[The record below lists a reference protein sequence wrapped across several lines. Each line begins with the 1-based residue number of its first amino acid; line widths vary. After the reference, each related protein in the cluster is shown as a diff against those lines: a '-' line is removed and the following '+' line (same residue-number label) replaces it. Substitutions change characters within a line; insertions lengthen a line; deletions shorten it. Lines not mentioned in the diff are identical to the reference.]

1 MNFIHTIK
9 FKFTLWYLAIL
20 SILLIF
26 LCCGVYFALS
36 KVLYSNFDKS
46 LKNRVFQL
54 EDIRGI
60 ISIVSEGTFEGKPGE
75 YVSFYYYTGNQLKNI
90 SQHGLTFPLDDQLI
104 DRALAGEHI
113 FATVNFSG
121 NGLYRFY
128 ISPFIP
134 DNSKGRHDPLSNPE
148 KDPDWLNRD
157 DKRTRKSPP
166 MPENKREQQIEIDKA
181 ALIVASPTKGIENAL
196 ARLFEI
202 LLFAVPLTL
211 ILSGAGGMFL
221 AHRAFKPVEQM
232 THTARRIQES
242 DLSLRIDVE
251 TTDELGN
258 LASVL
263 NQMIA
268 RLEQAFK
275 RQKEFTSDA
284 SHELRAPLAIIQA
297 EATLSLQKI
306 REPSEYRRALEMIS
320 VESEQMA
327 TLTHQ
332 LMELARADS
341 GTEKYP
347 FEIIELT
354 SFIQGISAD
363 VSVLC
368 NENNILLTTNCSEKI
383 RVQGDKKRLRRVML
397 NIFQNAIRFT
407 GKGGSI
413 TVQVKDNYEHA
424 VISFS
429 DTGIG
434 IHEDQLSHIFERFYR
449 VDKARSRDEGGSG
462 LGLAICKTI
471 MDTHGGSIEVVSQIR
486 KGSTFFIKL
495 PICRDLS

>member
-9 FKFTLWYLAIL
+9 FKFTLWYLAVL
-20 SILLIF
+20 SVLLIF

-36 KVLYSNFDKS
+36 KVLYSHFDKRA
-46 LKNRVFQL
+46 KNRVVQL
-54 EDIRGI
+54 SEIRDI

-75 YVSFYYYTGNQLKNI
+75 YISFYYYAGNQLKNV
-90 SQHGLTFPLDDQLI
+90 SHHGLTFPLDDQII

-113 FATVNFSG
+113 FSNVDFPE

-134 DNSKGRHDPLSNPE
+134 GNSKRRHDPFSKPE
-148 KDPDWLNRD
+148 KEPNRLNRD
-157 DKRTRKSPP
+157 DKRVRKFPP
-166 MPENKREQQIEIDKA
+166 VPENRPAQQIEIDKV
-181 ALIVASPTKGIENAL
+181 ALIVASPTENIKNTL
-196 ARLFEI
+196 TRLFEI

-211 ILSGAGGMFL
+211 ILSGAGGVFL

-232 THTARRIQES
+232 THTARRIEES
-242 DLSLRIDVE
+242 DLSLRIDVG
-251 TTDELGN
+251 TKDELGN

-263 NQMIA
+263 NQMIT

-284 SHELRAPLAIIQA
+284 SHELRAPLSIIQA
-297 EATLSLQKI
+297 EATLTLQKE
-306 REPSEYRRALEMIS
+306 REPSEYRRALEVIS
-320 VESEQMA
+320 IESEQMA

-332 LMELARADS
+332 LMALARADS
-341 GTEKYP
+341 GTEKYQ
-347 FEIIELT
+347 FEIIELS
-354 SFIQGISAD
+354 SFVQGISSD
-363 VSVLC
+363 VSILC
-368 NENNILLTTNCSEKI
+368 NEKGILLNTKCSEDI
-383 RVQGDKKRLRRVML
+383 RVKGDKKRLRRVVL

-413 TVQVKDNYEHA
+413 TVQVKENHDHA

-434 IHEDQLSHIFERFYR
+434 IHEDQLPHIFQRFYR
-449 VDKARSRDEGGSG
+449 VDKERSRDVGGSG

-471 MDTHGGSIEVVSQIR
+471 MDTHGGSIEVESQIR
-486 KGSTFFIKL
+486 KGSTVFIKF
-495 PICRDLS
+495 PIYGEPI